1 MDLNNIR
8 NDIKDLAAKAVKFDK
23 LEKYDEAQEYYTKAA
38 EKLQLLIKYDESP
51 YNKDVYLKK
60 AKEYCERAKVLKEA
74 KGKPEKT
81 KEEKADEE
89 TK

>member
-60 AKEYCERAKVLKEA
+60 AKEYCERAKV
-74 KGKPEKT
+74 
-81 KEEKADEE
+81 
-89 TK
+89 